1 MKINDQAAI
10 KTMFAIQE
18 RENLF
23 LRQGCSPKTA
33 RERAVAFVFK
43 KPEFSA
49 VLIQTF
55 DLEMDH
61 EHSFSA

>member
-1 MKINDQAAI
+1 MRINDQAAI
-10 KTMFAIQE
+10 KTMLTIQE
-18 RENLF
+18 HENLF
-23 LRQGCSPKTA
+23 LRQGLKPKAA

-61 EHSFSA
+61 EHSFSD